1 MGRGAFNPRNN
12 LGSPEASSFTQPSF
26 YSPDQQKPFYV
37 PSLSE
42 LGDSS
47 SLFSNTPSSFD
58 FSGNNK
64 TTNLESHTESPIPFV
79 FGASDTAP
87 PRNHPN
93 IVQHSRGNM
102 VNDRSPAKAPLHPV
116 VGNEQPPKKA
126 DSTYA
131 SKPPQSSV
139 PQFGQPTLPNSP
151 LNRGQPQ
158 YQPKQSSMFI
168 QPKSRPEHHR
178 DAPGHTHLQAVKD
191 AAHKVIDPFLPRAS
205 AVYHQPSYAA
215 PVPAP
220 MPTSQTY
227 TSTKPMAPQSFGSTG
242 NTYGGFQSINPNSGN
257 YIDLTRNEYRTST
270 IPDPFTFVDPAK
282 AQEDLKALLEGVMED
297 EDDMPRTR
305 SRKKKKDVEV
315 DDLAAKLKGL
325 DVEEEKLD
333 VASDDEEDD
342 GTVEGIKVKLLPHQV
357 EGLEWMTGRELGT
370 SKKGRVP
377 KGGILAD
384 DMGLGKTLQSISL
397 ILNNSK
403 PTDEDALAKRKLPSG
418 IEKCTLV
425 VAPLA
430 LIRQWEVEIKD
441 KVASSHSLRVIVHHG
456 PQRTKR
462 FQDLKKYDVVIT
474 TYQILVSE
482 FGNSSDDD
490 NGIKV
495 GCFGLHWYRVIL
507 DEAHTIKNRN
517 AKATQ
522 ACYALRSEYRWCLT
536 GTPMQNNL
544 DELQSLIKFLRIKPY
559 DDLREFKDQIDRPMK
574 NGRGDV
580 AIKRLR
586 AVLKIFMKRR
596 TKEILKKEGALNP
609 GGKPSAP
616 GQENT
621 TGFKVTQRKIEK
633 VFAEFSP
640 EERRFYERLE
650 QRTDA
655 SIEQMMSGEKVNYA
669 SALVLLLR
677 LRQACNH
684 PKLVAGKLAK
694 DSEALAGD
702 STTATQKAA
711 KASSADIDEMAD
723 MFGAMGVGSKKCEV
737 CQLELGKQAIAD
749 GAIRCLD
756 CEADLE
762 DVSKKPKSRKDKKKK
777 KKKHHAVKSEIS
789 AVVRK
794 PRNRA
799 VITDS
804 DDEDEEGSWV
814 VPEAEQGALKLGKA
828 GGVADENA
836 EGGGEWLDS
845 DDDTFPDLQNI
856 GTGKQPIKIDTSESG
871 SDDDNDD
878 EETDSDEEVE
888 DEFQS
893 DSDEEAQLATMVT
906 STKITHLIQIL
917 GKEIAEHKFIVF
929 SQFTSMLDL
938 IEPFLRQKGIKFTRY
953 DGSMKNDLREAS
965 LSKLR
970 NDKNCRIL
978 LCSLKCGS
986 LGLNLTAATRVV
998 ILEPFWNPF
1007 VEEQAID
1014 RVHRLTQKID
1024 VVVYKITI
1032 ADSVEERILALQE
1045 KKRELANQTIEGGK
1059 GGAGKLGM
1067 KEILQLFRRDAE
1079 HAPPGPAAAQYDLG
1093 SKPRIL
1099 KDGITTGSGNS
1110 SREASVSTVRKV
1122 TPPVSKPAS
1131 AGAREDAVYGR
1142 RW

>member
-1 MGRGAFNPRNN
+1 M
-12 LGSPEASSFTQPSF
+12 
-26 YSPDQQKPFYV
+26 
-37 PSLSE
+37 
-42 LGDSS
+42 
-47 SLFSNTPSSFD
+47 
-58 FSGNNK
+58 
-64 TTNLESHTESPIPFV
+64 
-79 FGASDTAP
+79 AP
-87 PRNHPN
+87 P
-93 IVQHSRGNM
+93 
-102 VNDRSPAKAPLHPV
+102 
-116 VGNEQPPKKA
+116 
-126 DSTYA
+126 
-131 SKPPQSSV
+131 
-139 PQFGQPTLPNSP
+139 
-151 LNRGQPQ
+151 
-158 YQPKQSSMFI
+158 
-168 QPKSRPEHHR
+168 
-178 DAPGHTHLQAVKD
+178 
-191 AAHKVIDPFLPRAS
+191 
-205 AVYHQPSYAA
+205 
-215 PVPAP
+215 
-220 MPTSQTY
+220 
-227 TSTKPMAPQSFGSTG
+227 SFGSNGT
-242 NTYGGFQSINPNSGN
+242 TYGGFQSINPGSSN
-257 YIDLTRNEYRTST
+257 YIDLTTDRNEYRTST

-305 SRKKKKDVEV
+305 LRKKKKDAEV
-315 DDLAAKLKGL
+315 DTLTAKLKGL
-325 DVEEEKLD
+325 DVEEEEKFD
-333 VASDDEEDD
+333 VEEEEDD
-342 GTVEGIKVKLLPHQV
+342 GTVDGIKVKLLPHQV
-357 EGLEWMTGRELGT
+357 EGLEWMIGRELGT
-370 SKKGRVP
+370 GKKGRVP

-384 DMGLGKTLQSISL
+384 DMGLGKTLQSIALCIS
-397 ILNNSK
+397 NTK
-403 PTDEDALAKRKLPSG
+403 PTDPDLIAKRKLPSG

-430 LIRQWEVEIKD
+430 LIKQWEAEIKD
-441 KVASSHSLRVIVHHG
+441 KVASSHSLRVIIHHG

-462 FQDLKKYDVVIT
+462 FNDLKKYDVVIT

-482 FGNSSDDD
+482 FGNSSDDN

-586 AVLKIFMKRR
+586 HYLKIFMKRR
-596 TKEILKKEGALNP
+596 TKDILAKEGALNP

-616 GQENT
+616 GEENA

-633 VFAEFSP
+633 VFAEFTP

-650 QRTDA
+650 ARTDA

-694 DSEALAGD
+694 DSEALAGEAG
-702 STTATQKAA
+702 TTQKQ
-711 KASSADIDEMAD
+711 KASNAEVDEMAD
-723 MFGAMGVGSKKCEV
+723 LFGGLGVGSKKCEV
-737 CQLELGKQAIAD
+737 CQRELGKQAIAD

-762 DVSKKPKSRKDKKKK
+762 DVNKKPKSRKDKKKK
-777 KKKHHAVKSEIS
+777 KKKHASTKSEDKP
-789 AVVRK
+789 VVRK

-799 VITDS
+799 IITDS
-804 DDEDEEGSWV
+804 DDEDEGQEGSWV
-814 VPEAEQGALKLGKA
+814 VPAEEQGALKLGKA
-828 GGVADENA
+828 GGLADENA

-845 DDDTFPDLQNI
+845 DDDSLPDLQNI
-856 GTGKQPIKIDTSESG
+856 GTLKKPAKVDESESG
-871 SDDDNDD
+871 SGSEEDSDD

-938 IEPFLRQKGIKFTRY
+938 IEPFLRQKGFKFTRY

-998 ILEPFWNPF
+998 ILEPFWNP
-1007 VEEQAID
+1007 VSSL
-1014 RVHRLTQKID
+1014 H
-1024 VVVYKITI
+1024 
-1032 ADSVEERILALQE
+1032 LACQ
-1045 KKRELANQTIEGGK
+1045 
-1059 GGAGKLGM
+1059 
-1067 KEILQLFRRDAE
+1067 
-1079 HAPPGPAAAQYDLG
+1079 
-1093 SKPRIL
+1093 
-1099 KDGITTGSGNS
+1099 
-1110 SREASVSTVRKV
+1110 
-1122 TPPVSKPAS
+1122 
-1131 AGAREDAVYGR
+1131 
-1142 RW
+1142 

>member
-1 MGRGAFNPRNN
+1 
-12 LGSPEASSFTQPSF
+12 
-26 YSPDQQKPFYV
+26 
-37 PSLSE
+37 
-42 LGDSS
+42 
-47 SLFSNTPSSFD
+47 
-58 FSGNNK
+58 
-64 TTNLESHTESPIPFV
+64 
-79 FGASDTAP
+79 
-87 PRNHPN
+87 
-93 IVQHSRGNM
+93 M
-102 VNDRSPAKAPLHPV
+102 VNERSPAKAALRPV
-116 VGNEQPPKKA
+116 MPNEQPSPTT
-126 DSTYA
+126 DSWTTKRA
-131 SKPPQSSV
+131 PINT
-139 PQFGQPTLPNSP
+139 PQFGQPTMPHSP
-151 LNRGQPQ
+151 LNRPTSKESG
-158 YQPKQSSMFI
+158 MFI

-178 DAPGHTHLQAVKD
+178 IGESHEYTLQTIKQTTRKAVDPLLPKAP
-191 AAHKVIDPFLPRAS
+191 S
-205 AVYHQPSYAA
+205 AYQEQNRYA
-215 PVPAP
+215 VPAP
-220 MPTSQTY
+220 NTAAVRAPIPGVSSY
-227 TSTKPMAPQSFGSTG
+227 TTTQATPAPLFGSSG
-242 NTYGGFQSINPNSGN
+242 ATYGGFSSINTGSN
-257 YIDLTRNEYRTST
+257 YIDLTRNDYRP
-270 IPDPFTFVDPAK
+270 IMADPDPFTWVDPAK

-305 SRKKKKDVEV
+305 SRRKKDA
-315 DDLAAKLKGL
+315 DADTFALAAQLESLTVGEEL
-325 DVEEEKLD
+325 EVEEE
-333 VASDDEEDD
+333 EEDD
-342 GTVEGIKVKLLPHQV
+342 GTVEGIKVKLLPHQT
-357 EGLEWMTGRELGT
+357 EGLEWMIGRELGT
-370 SKKGRVP
+370 SKKGKVP

-397 ILNNSK
+397 ILNNPRPK
-403 PTDEDALAKRKLPSG
+403 DADLIAKRKLPSG

-430 LIRQWEVEIKD
+430 LIRQWELEIKD
-441 KVASSHSLRVIVHHG
+441 KVESSHSLQVIVHHG

-462 FQDLKKYDVVIT
+462 FNDLKKYDVVIT

-482 FGNSSDDD
+482 FGNSSPNAD
-490 NGIKV
+490 GVKV

-559 DDLREFKDQIDRPMK
+559 DDLKEFKEQIDRPMK

-596 TKEILKKEGALNP
+596 TKNILTKAGALNP

-616 GQENT
+616 GEAST
-621 TGFKVTQRKIEK
+621 TGFKVTERKVEK

-640 EERRFYERLE
+640 AERRFYERLE

-655 SIEQMMSGEKVNYA
+655 SIEQMMSGEKINYA

-684 PKLVAGKLAK
+684 PKLVAGNLAK

-702 STTATQKAA
+702 AGTSSQKA
-711 KASSADIDEMAD
+711 KALNTDIDDMAD
-723 MFGAMGVGSKKCEV
+723 MFGAMGMSTKKCEV
-737 CQLELGKQAIAD
+737 CQLDLGKQAIVD

-756 CEADLE
+756 CEVDLE
-762 DVSKKPKSRKDKKKK
+762 TVTMKHKSRKDKKKGKYKQHGHEAK
-777 KKKHHAVKSEIS
+777 KETTTTI
-789 AVVRK
+789 RK

-799 VITDS
+799 IIEDS
-804 DDEDEEGSWV
+804 DDEEADEGSWV
-814 VPEAEQGALKLGKA
+814 VPEDQRGALKLGKA
-828 GGVADENA
+828 GGVEDENC
-836 EGGGEWLDS
+836 EGGGEWLNS
-845 DDDTFPDLQNI
+845 DDDTFPDLAHI
-856 GTGKQPIKIDTSESG
+856 GTMKKPVNLD
-871 SDDDNDD
+871 
-878 EETDSDEEVE
+878 DSDEEEDSDSGTEPGSHSNSDSESESEVE
-888 DEFQS
+888 DEIQS
-893 DSDEEAQLATMVT
+893 SNDEETQLASIVS
-906 STKITHLIQIL
+906 STKITHLMKIL
-917 GKEIAEHKFIVF
+917 AKEADEHKFIVF

-938 IEPFLRQKGIKFTRY
+938 IEPFLRQKGFKFTRY
-953 DGSMKNDLREAS
+953 DGSMRNDMREAS

-970 NDKNCRIL
+970 NDKSCRVL

-1024 VVVYKITI
+1024 VIVYKITVK
-1032 ADSVEERILALQE
+1032 DSVEERILDLQE
-1045 KKRELANQTIEGGK
+1045 KKRELAKQTIEGGK

-1079 HAPPGPAAAQYDLG
+1079 HAPPAPGSAVYDLAM
-1093 SKPRIL
+1093 KPKIL
-1099 KDGITTGSGNS
+1099 KDIPMVSTASS
-1110 SREASVSTVRKV
+1110 SRDSSVSSTRRV
-1122 TPPVSKPAS
+1122 TPPTSRPS
-1131 AGAREDAVYGR
+1131 ALREDNVYGR